1 MNRKIDRYFDKYM
14 GIEGFIDIVRYI
26 YISVFKLHILLKKI
40 ITYNY
45 TKHIVSRLMT
55 ILSSQNS

>member
-1 MNRKIDRYFDKYM
+1 M
-14 GIEGFIDIVRYI
+14 GGFIDIVRYI

-55 ILSSQNS
+55 ILSSQNSLTYDLTSSKFVPMY